1 MSQNFSSAPGEAG
14 KQLFR
19 SGTLLKRVI
28 KYKYLYLIFI
38 PVLAWYIIFCYIPMY
53 GIVMAFQDYTMSKG
67 FFASPF
73 IGLANFRELFR
84 DEYFLRA
91 FSNTVIIA
99 VYRMLSEF
107 PFSIILALLLNE
119 IGRIKYRKVIQ
130 TVIYLPH
137 FLSWVIVASI
147 FITVF
152 SPENGLVTI
161 LFSTMGIQIP
171 DVLTSADSFRSVLIL
186 SDIWKES
193 GWMTVIYVAAI
204 AGINIQLYE
213 AATIDGA
220 GRWSQMWHVTL
231 PGIRNTIVIMFILTL
246 GQILTWGFDQVYNFY
261 NPLVYDTGDI
271 LDTYIFRTALADTN
285 FSYAAAAGLFRSVIC
300 TVLLLVSN
308 YIVKAFGEESI
319 Y

>member
-1 MSQNFSSAPGEAG
+1 MSRKFLFTSGKAE
-14 KQLFR
+14 KQLSR
-19 SGTLLKRVI
+19 PGNLLKKIAR
-28 KYKYLYLIFI
+28 YKYLYIIFI
-38 PVLAWYIIFCYIPMY
+38 PVLVWYIIFCYIPMY
-53 GIVMAFQDYTMSKG
+53 GIIMAFQDYTMSKG

-73 IGLANFRELFR
+73 VGLKNFRELFR

-99 VYRMLSEF
+99 VYRMLTEF

-119 IGRIKYRKVIQ
+119 IRHIGYRKTIQ
-130 TVIYLPH
+130 TIIYLPH

-152 SPENGLVTI
+152 SPEDGLVTT
-161 LFSTMGIQIP
+161 LFAAMGVHIP
-171 DVLTSADSFRSVLIL
+171 DVLTKSDSFRSVLIL
-186 SDIWKES
+186 TDIWKES

-204 AGINIQLYE
+204 AGIDIQLYE

-220 GRWSQMWHVTL
+220 GRWRQMWNITL
-231 PGIRNTIVIMFILTL
+231 PGIRSTIVIMFILTL

-271 LDTYIFRTALADTN
+271 LDTYIFRTALADIR

-300 TVLLLVSN
+300 TALLLVSN
-308 YIVKAFGEESI
+308 NVVKLLGEESI

>member
-1 MSQNFSSAPGEAG
+1 MSQIFSPNSCKSE
-14 KQLFR
+14 KHHSR
-19 SGTLLKRVI
+19 SGALLKKIAR
-28 KYKYLYLIFI
+28 YKYLYIIFI
-38 PVLAWYIIFCYIPMY
+38 PVLIWYIIFCYVPMY
-53 GIVMAFQDYTMSKG
+53 GIIMAFQDYTMSKG

-73 IGLANFRELFR
+73 VGLKNFRDLFQ

-99 VYRMLSEF
+99 VYRMLTEF

-119 IGRIKYRKVIQ
+119 IRHINYRKTIQ
-130 TVIYLPH
+130 TIIYLPH

-147 FITVF
+147 FITIF
-152 SPENGLVTI
+152 SPEDGLVTT
-161 LFSTMGIQIP
+161 LFASMGVQIP
-171 DVLTSADSFRSVLIL
+171 DVLTKADSFRSVLIL
-186 SDIWKES
+186 TDIWKES

-204 AGINIQLYE
+204 AGIDVQLYE

-220 GRWSQMWHVTL
+220 GRWLQMWHVTL
-231 PGIRNTIVIMFILTL
+231 PGIRSTIVIMFILTL

-271 LDTYIFRTALADTN
+271 LDTYIFRTALADIRFN
-285 FSYAAAAGLFRSVIC
+285 YAAAAGLFRSVIC
-300 TVLLLVSN
+300 TALLLVSN
-308 YIVKAFGEESI
+308 NVVKLLGEESI

>member
-1 MSQNFSSAPGEAG
+1 MSQEFLPASGKAK
-14 KQLFR
+14 KQLFH
-19 SGTLLKRVI
+19 SGTFLKKVN

-73 IGLANFRELFR
+73 VGFANFRELFQ
-84 DEYFLRA
+84 DDYFLRA

-99 VYRMLSEF
+99 VYRMLTEF

-119 IGRIKYRKVIQ
+119 IRHIKYRKTIQ

-152 SPENGLVTI
+152 SPENGLVTT
-161 LFSTMGIQIP
+161 LFSTIGVQIP
-171 DVLTSADSFRSVLIL
+171 DVLTTAKSFRSVLIL
-186 SDIWKES
+186 TDIWKES

-204 AGINIQLYE
+204 AAIDIQLYE

-220 GRWSQMWHVTL
+220 GRWRQMWYVTL

-271 LDTYIFRTALADTN
+271 LDTYIFRTALADIR

-300 TVLLLVSN
+300 TALLLVSN
-308 YIVKAFGEESI
+308 KIVKLFGEESI